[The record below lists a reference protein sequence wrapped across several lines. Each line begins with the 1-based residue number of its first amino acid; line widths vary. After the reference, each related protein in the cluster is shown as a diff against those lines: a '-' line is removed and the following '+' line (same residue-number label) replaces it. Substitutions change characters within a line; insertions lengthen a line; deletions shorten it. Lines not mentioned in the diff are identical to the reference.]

1 MERSFSGR
9 CFWPDLKYPHTS
21 PPHVVPYPSHRL
33 SPGLQYE
40 INIGPAGNER
50 SPQEIA
56 EGEKVEEE
64 TKEKQQKEP

>member
-1 MERSFSGR
+1 MEV
-9 CFWPDLKYPHTS
+9 K
-21 PPHVVPYPSHRL
+21 VVFGLIPNTPTLSMFPISQTPTL
-33 SPGLQYE
+33 SPELQYE

-56 EGEKVEEE
+56 KGGKEVEE

>member
-1 MERSFSGR
+1 MFPISQT
-9 CFWPDLKYPHTS
+9 LT
-21 PPHVVPYPSHRL
+21 L
-33 SPGLQYE
+33 SPELQYE

-56 EGEKVEEE
+56 EGGKEVEE